1 MGLFE
6 NSHFPYT
13 NFHEMNMD
21 KLVETVESAAGI
33 AEGLGTR
40 VTQAEADIDALEA
53 RATTDEETIHSHGV
67 SITGLQMRTT
77 VNEQQIAHNTSDIS
91 GLATRVTSV
100 ENNMTSLDT
109 QITDVDNRATS
120 NTEAIES
127 MESDMSTMQDSID
140 TLTPAVG
147 TLTSEVAA
155 IDNTVTT
162 LNNTTVPAIQSTLS
176 TVSGQVDTNTQDI
189 STIQMDLASRV
200 KSVNYTNYVSDTN
213 KTNVGDILIDTTESK
228 EIYIPTVGVDQVLT
242 GGVHVA
248 DINVGDTTTAIYA
261 PTAGSTVVRAIDV
274 PFDNTNTSPAMTATE
289 CQSAIEEVN
298 TAIGAEATA
307 RAAAISAE
315 AAARAA
321 LTASD
326 IDFSYDANDWKY
338 LDSPTAWVP
347 STYIDDTQTAV
358 TTAMSSVLSQFM
370 LGICYNWNTTNG
382 RQATDSTPLPGCITG
397 GGFDIHFTVPYTQMW
412 FRDGTHGIKNP
423 IDNPSNYTL
432 SINGN
437 VTVRGVGGYI
447 VNNKSIASADF
458 TSIAVIA
465 TQAGWRVTL
474 KLATASSQ
482 TNNSPVSV
490 TLNNNS
496 YIGWIY
502 SAS

>member
-91 GLATRVTSV
+91 GLATRVTSA
-100 ENNMTSLDT
+100 EGQISGLDT
-109 QITDVDNRATS
+109 QITSIDTQVTT
-120 NTEAIES
+120 NTNDIASIES
-127 MESDMSTMQDSID
+127 DLSTVQDSID

-200 KSVNYTNYVSDTN
+200 ESVNYTNYVSDTN

-248 DINVGDTTTAIYA
+248 DISVGDTTTAIYA

-307 RAAAISAE
+307 RAAAITAE

-321 LTASD
+321 LTAGD
-326 IDFSYDANDWKY
+326 IGFTYDPDEWKY
-338 LDSPTAWVP
+338 MRSPNPWIVAARASNTQEAITNAMHAVIANCLNETFYAWDSSASQRT
-347 STYIDDTQTAV
+347 DT
-358 TTAMSSVLSQFM
+358 
-370 LGICYNWNTTNG
+370 
-382 RQATDSTPLPGCITG
+382 TPLSGYLTG
-397 GGFDIHFTVPYTQMW
+397 AGTDVHFTVPYNKFW
-412 FRDGTHGIKNP
+412 FRNDTNGIKNP
-423 IDNPSNYTL
+423 IDHVSNYTL

-447 VNNKSIASADF
+447 VNNKSLASADF
-458 TSIAVIA
+458 TSVAVIA
-465 TQAGWRVTL
+465 TQNGWRVTL

-490 TLNNNS
+490 VLSNNS
-496 YIGWIY
+496 YISWIY